1 MTAKLTWEIGAS
13 LQMLTGVAHFFGT
26 NYSQLLHPND
36 KNLILQMKNTFLNVD
51 SKASQWNALIF
62 FNLTFSL
69 CLFIVGIFSFALAY
83 QNFEM
88 VKGFSVFS
96 ISMSVGS
103 LITIYFAQKL
113 SIRKVRTAFLITT
126 AFYIISILMS
136 Q

>member
-1 MTAKLTWEIGAS
+1 
-13 LQMLTGVAHFFGT
+13 
-26 NYSQLLHPND
+26 
-36 KNLILQMKNTFLNVD
+36 LILQMKNTFLNVD